1 MKQFCLFF
9 LIVFT
14 TYPLLGCQK
23 SSKPTTQLDNTS
35 YITNFELLQKNT
47 SNDTRIRITSPKATL
62 DQTNNIIKIKD
73 SSIEIINKDGQDFK
87 VKSGNSTIDNMS
99 NLINVSNN
107 VIISFLDNKDYF
119 ISTNT
124 FYWDLN
130 TSIIDIDSPLNMNL
144 DNTNIIATNGL
155 YNLDQSQFKIDNSVF
170 NRTFYSSEGKKLY
183 QVEIKSDFT
192 NWLKEEN
199 TLIFKSNDKQVET
212 TITFLT
218 TK

>member
-1 MKQFCLFF
+1 MKRFYLYF

-14 TYPLLGCQK
+14 IFPLLGCQK
-23 SSKPTTQLDNTS
+23 SSKPTAQLDYKS

-62 DQTNNIIKIKD
+62 DQTNNIIKIID
-73 SSIEIINKDGQDFK
+73 SSIEIINKDGLDFK
-87 VKSGNSTIDNMS
+87 VKSGNSTINNIS

-107 VIISFLDNKDYF
+107 VIISFIDNKDYF
-119 ISTNT
+119 ISTKSFN
-124 FYWDLN
+124 WDLN

-155 YNLDQSQFKIDNSVF
+155 YNLDLSQFIIDNSLF
-170 NRTFYSSEGKKLY
+170 NKSFYSSEGKKLY
-183 QVEIKSDFT
+183 QVEIKSDYA
-192 NWLKEEN
+192 NWLKKEK
-199 TLIFKSNDKQVET
+199 TLVFQSNDKQVET
-212 TITFLT
+212 TIQFLT